1 MHGRRYRCQAA
12 DCQGYPRMNRVRVMV
27 RLCKALKGRRP
38 FGTLNSL
45 PEYDREGDVDAG
57 PSYSAYPLDQLKMSP
72 EVRYWAV

>member
-1 MHGRRYRCQAA
+1 MT
-12 DCQGYPRMNRVRVMV
+12 RVRVMV
-27 RLCKALKGRRP
+27 RLCNPGLEGRRP

-72 EVRYWAV
+72 EVRHSAV